1 MEFFTKFPVM
11 ERVSLLEMKKGIDL
25 SFRLFS
31 RKYGDAIEAFFDPLL
46 FFLVWLEKLLLKTPW
61 PIIIL
66 VVATLAWFGSRS
78 WKLVVGSAIAF
89 MLIGYF
95 GMWNDC
101 MATVA
106 IISVCTIICIA
117 IGIPIGVVMSKSDRV
132 EKTIIPVLDMM
143 QTIPS
148 FVYLVPILMLLGI
161 GKVPGL
167 IAVCIYAVPP
177 VIRLTNLGI
186 REVDKE
192 TLEACDS
199 YGATPFQKL
208 TTVQIPLSLPTIF
221 AGVNQTIMMAL
232 AMVVIAS
239 MIGVKGLGVPILR
252 AISNQYL
259 ALGLMNGLAI
269 VALAIIFDRITQEY
283 GRRIQKHRGIKK
295 ISLGQFHLN
304 LNTDFSRQNF

>member
-1 MEFFTKFPVM
+1 MEFFTNFPVM
-11 ERVSLLEMKKGIDL
+11 ERVALLELKKGIDL

-31 RKYGDAIEAFFDPLL
+31 RKYGDSIEAFFDPLL
-46 FFLVWLEKLLLKTPW
+46 YFLVWLEKLLLNSPW
-61 PIIIL
+61 PIIII
-66 VVATLAWFGSRS
+66 VIGILAWFGSRS
-78 WKLVVGSAIAF
+78 WKLVVGSAVAF

-106 IISVCTIICIA
+106 IITVCTTLCIA
-117 IGIPIGVVMSKSDRV
+117 LGIPLGVLMSKSDRA
-132 EKTIIPVLDMM
+132 EKTILPVLDMM

-167 IAVCIYAVPP
+167 IAVCIYAIPP
-177 VIRLTNLGI
+177 IIRLTNLGI

-192 TLEACDS
+192 TLEAIDAF
-199 YGATPFQKL
+199 GATTWQRL
-208 TTVQIPLSLPTIF
+208 TKVQIPLALPTIF

-269 VALAIIFDRITQEY
+269 VALAIIFDRITQHY
-283 GRRIQKHRGIKK
+283 GKRIQKHREGR
-295 ISLGQFHLN
+295 N
-304 LNTDFSRQNF
+304 L

>member
-31 RKYGDAIEAFFDPLL
+31 RKYGDGIESFFDPLL
-46 FFLVWLEKLLLKTPW
+46 YFLVWLEKLLLATPW

-66 VVATLAWFGSRS
+66 VIAILGWFGSRS
-78 WKLVVGSAIAF
+78 WKLVVGSSIAF
-89 MLIGYF
+89 ILIGYF

-106 IISVCTIICIA
+106 IISVCTIICIV

-132 EKTIIPVLDMM
+132 EKTIVPVLDMM

-167 IAVCIYAVPP
+167 IAVCIYALPP
-177 VIRLTNLGI
+177 VVRLTNLGI

-283 GRRIQKHRGIKK
+283 GRRIQKHRGIIKK
-295 ISLGQFHLN
+295 
-304 LNTDFSRQNF
+304 

>member
-1 MEFFTKFPVM
+1 MEFFSKFPVM
-11 ERVSLLEMKKGIDL
+11 ERTALMELRKGIDL
-25 SFRLFS
+25 AFREFS
-31 RKYGDAIEAFFDPLL
+31 RAYGDGIEAFFDPLL
-46 FFLVWLEKLLLKTPW
+46 FFLIRLEKLLLATPW
-61 PIIIL
+61 PIILL
-66 VVATLAWFGSRS
+66 VLAVLAWLGSRS
-78 WKLVVGSAIAF
+78 WKLAVGSVVAF

-95 GMWNDC
+95 GMWKDC

-106 IISVCTIICIA
+106 IITVCTIMCIA
-117 IGIPIGVVMSKSDRV
+117 VGIPAGVLMARSNRV
-132 EKTIIPVLDMM
+132 EKAMLPVLDMM

-148 FVYLVPILMLLGI
+148 YVYLIPILMLLGI
-161 GKVPGL
+161 GKIPGL
-167 IAVCIYAVPP
+167 IAVCIYAIPP

-192 TLEACDS
+192 TIEAS
-199 YGATPFQKL
+199 EAFGATKIQKL
-208 TTVQIPLSLPTIF
+208 RTVQIPLALPTVF

-259 ALGLMNGLAI
+259 ALGLFNGLAI

-283 GRRIQKHRGIKK
+283 GRRIQKHRGIK
-295 ISLGQFHLN
+295 
-304 LNTDFSRQNF
+304 R

>member
-11 ERVSLLEMKKGIDL
+11 ERVSLLELKKGIDL

-31 RKYGDAIEAFFDPLL
+31 RKYGDAIESFFDPLL
-46 FFLVWLEKLLLKTPW
+46 FFLVWLEKLLLSTPW

-66 VVATLAWFGSRS
+66 VIGILGWFGSRS

-106 IISVCTIICIA
+106 IITVCTIICIA
-117 IGIPIGVVMSKSDRV
+117 VGIPIGVVMSKSDRV
-132 EKTIIPVLDMM
+132 EKTIVPVLDMM

-167 IAVCIYAVPP
+167 IAVCIYALPP
-177 VIRLTNLGI
+177 VVRLTNLGI

-259 ALGLMNGLAI
+259 ALGLLNGLAI

-283 GRRIQKHRGIKK
+283 GRRIQKHRGQKK
-295 ISLGQFHLN
+295 
-304 LNTDFSRQNF
+304 

>member
-1 MEFFTKFPVM
+1 MEFFTNFPVM
-11 ERVSLLEMKKGIDL
+11 ERVALLELKKGIDL

-31 RKYGDAIEAFFDPLL
+31 RKYGDGIEAFFDPLL
-46 FFLVWLEKLLLKTPW
+46 YFLVWLEKLLLSSPW
-61 PIIIL
+61 PIIII
-66 VVATLAWFGSRS
+66 VIGILAWFGSRS
-78 WKLVVGSAIAF
+78 WKLVVGSAVAF

-106 IISVCTIICIA
+106 IITVCTTLCIA
-117 IGIPIGVVMSKSDRV
+117 VGIPLGVLMSKSDRA
-132 EKTIIPVLDMM
+132 EKTILPVLDMM

-167 IAVCIYAVPP
+167 IAVCIYAIPP
-177 VIRLTNLGI
+177 IIRLTNLGI

-192 TLEACDS
+192 TLEAIDAF
-199 YGATPFQKL
+199 GATTWQRL
-208 TTVQIPLSLPTIF
+208 TKVQIPLALPTIF

-269 VALAIIFDRITQEY
+269 VALAIIFDRISQHY
-283 GRRIQKHRGIKK
+283 GKRIQKHREGR
-295 ISLGQFHLN
+295 N
-304 LNTDFSRQNF
+304 L

>member
-31 RKYGDAIEAFFDPLL
+31 RKYGDAIESFFDPLL
-46 FFLVWLEKLLLKTPW
+46 FFLVWLEKLLLSTPW

-66 VVATLAWFGSRS
+66 VIAILAWFGSRS
-78 WKLVVGSAIAF
+78 WKLVVGSSIAF

-106 IISVCTIICIA
+106 IISVCTIICIV

-132 EKTIIPVLDMM
+132 EKTIVPVLDMM

-167 IAVCIYAVPP
+167 IAVCIYALPP
-177 VIRLTNLGI
+177 VVRLTNLGI

-259 ALGLMNGLAI
+259 ALGLLNGLAI
-269 VALAIIFDRITQEY
+269 VALAIIFDRITQQY
-283 GRRIQKHRGIKK
+283 GRRIQKHRGQKK
-295 ISLGQFHLN
+295 
-304 LNTDFSRQNF
+304 

>member
-1 MEFFTKFPVM
+1 MEFLNKFPVM
-11 ERVSLLEMKKGIDL
+11 ERTSLMELRKGIDHT
-25 SFRLFS
+25 FREFS
-31 RKYGDAIEAFFDPLL
+31 RAYGDGIEAFFDPLL
-46 FFLVWLEKLLLKTPW
+46 FFLIRLEKLLLATPW
-61 PIIIL
+61 PIIMLIL
-66 VVATLAWFGSRS
+66 GVLAWLGSRS
-78 WKLVVGSAIAF
+78 WKLVVGSIVAF

-95 GMWNDC
+95 GMWKDC

-106 IISVCTIICIA
+106 IITVCTIMCIA
-117 IGIPIGVVMSKSDRV
+117 VGIPVGILMARSNRV
-132 EKTIIPVLDMM
+132 EKAMLPVLDMM

-148 FVYLVPILMLLGI
+148 FVYLIPILMLLGI
-161 GKVPGL
+161 GKIPGL
-167 IAVCIYAVPP
+167 IAVCIYAIPP

-192 TLEACDS
+192 TIEAS
-199 YGATPFQKL
+199 EAFGATKLQKL
-208 TTVQIPLSLPTIF
+208 RTVQIPLALPTVF

-259 ALGLMNGLAI
+259 ALGLFNGLAI

-283 GRRIQKHRGIKK
+283 GRRIQKHRGIK
-295 ISLGQFHLN
+295 
-304 LNTDFSRQNF
+304 R

>member
-1 MEFFTKFPVM
+1 M
-11 ERVSLLEMKKGIDL
+11 ERVPLMELKKGIDL

-31 RKYGDAIEAFFDPLL
+31 RKYGDAIENFFDPLL
-46 FFLVWLEKLLLKTPW
+46 FFLVWLEKLLITTPW
-61 PIIIL
+61 PIIII
-66 VVATLAWFGSRS
+66 VIGILAWFGSRS

-117 IGIPIGVVMSKSDRV
+117 VGIPIGVVMSKSDRV
-132 EKTIIPVLDMM
+132 EKAIVPVLDMM

-259 ALGLMNGLAI
+259 ALGLLNGLAI

-283 GRRIQKHRGIKK
+283 GRRIQKHRGQKK
-295 ISLGQFHLN
+295 
-304 LNTDFSRQNF
+304 

>member
-1 MEFFTKFPVM
+1 MEFFTQFPVM
-11 ERVSLLEMKKGIDL
+11 ERVPLMELKKGIDL

-31 RKYGDAIEAFFDPLL
+31 RKYGDAIESFFDPLL
-46 FFLVWLEKLLLKTPW
+46 FFLVWLEKLLLTTPW

-66 VVATLAWFGSRS
+66 VIAILAWLGSRS
-78 WKLVVGSAIAF
+78 WKLVVGSSIAF

-117 IGIPIGVVMSKSDRV
+117 VGIPIGVVMSKSDRV
-132 EKTIIPVLDMM
+132 EKAIVPVLDMM

-167 IAVCIYAVPP
+167 IAVCIYAIPP
-177 VIRLTNLGI
+177 VVRLTNLGI

-259 ALGLMNGLAI
+259 ALGLLNGLAI

-283 GRRIQKHRGIKK
+283 GRRIQKHRGITKK
-295 ISLGQFHLN
+295 
-304 LNTDFSRQNF
+304 

>member
-31 RKYGDAIEAFFDPLL
+31 RKYGDAIESFFDPLL
-46 FFLVWLEKLLLKTPW
+46 FFLVWLEKLLLTTPW

-66 VVATLAWFGSRS
+66 VMGILAWFGSRS
-78 WKLVVGSAIAF
+78 WKLVVGSSIAF

-106 IISVCTIICIA
+106 IITVCTIICIV

-132 EKTIIPVLDMM
+132 ERAIVPVLDMM

-167 IAVCIYAVPP
+167 IAVCIYALPP
-177 VIRLTNLGI
+177 VVRLTNLGI

-283 GRRIQKHRGIKK
+283 GRRIQKHRGQKK
-295 ISLGQFHLN
+295 
-304 LNTDFSRQNF
+304 

>member
-11 ERVSLLEMKKGIDL
+11 ERTSLMELRKGIDHA
-25 SFRLFS
+25 FREFS
-31 RKYGDAIEAFFDPLL
+31 RAYGDGIEAFFDPLL
-46 FFLVWLEKLLLKTPW
+46 FFLIKLEKLLLATPW

-66 VVATLAWFGSRS
+66 ILGVLAWLGSRS
-78 WKLVVGSAIAF
+78 WKLVIGSMLAF
-89 MLIGYF
+89 ILIGYF
-95 GMWNDC
+95 GMWKDC

-106 IISVCTIICIA
+106 IITVCTIMCIA
-117 IGIPIGVVMSKSDRV
+117 VGIPLGVVMAKSNRA
-132 EKTIIPVLDMM
+132 EKAMLPVLDMM

-148 FVYLVPILMLLGI
+148 FVYLIPILMLLGI
-161 GKVPGL
+161 GKIPGL

-177 VIRLTNLGI
+177 IIRLTNLGI

-192 TLEACDS
+192 TIEAS
-199 YGATPFQKL
+199 TAFGATTFQKL
-208 TTVQIPLSLPTIF
+208 KSVQIPLALPTIF

-259 ALGLMNGLAI
+259 ALGLFNGLAI
-269 VALAIIFDRITQEY
+269 VALAIIFDRITQKY
-283 GRRIQKHRGIKK
+283 GQRMQKHRGQKK
-295 ISLGQFHLN
+295 
-304 LNTDFSRQNF
+304 

>member
-1 MEFFTKFPVM
+1 MEFLTKFPVM
-11 ERVSLLEMKKGIDL
+11 ERVPLMELKKGIDL

-31 RKYGDAIEAFFDPLL
+31 RKYGDAIESFFDPLL
-46 FFLVWLEKLLLKTPW
+46 FFLVWLEKLLLTTPW

-66 VVATLAWFGSRS
+66 VIGILAWFGSRS
-78 WKLVVGSAIAF
+78 WKLVVGSSIAF

-106 IISVCTIICIA
+106 IITVCTIICISV
-117 IGIPIGVVMSKSDRV
+117 GIPIGVVMSKSDRV
-132 EKTIIPVLDMM
+132 EKAIVPVLDMM

-167 IAVCIYAVPP
+167 IAVCIYALPP
-177 VIRLTNLGI
+177 VVRLTNLGI

-259 ALGLMNGLAI
+259 ALGLLNGLAI

-283 GRRIQKHRGIKK
+283 GRRIQKHRGQKK
-295 ISLGQFHLN
+295 
-304 LNTDFSRQNF
+304 

>member
-1 MEFFTKFPVM
+1 MEFFTQFPVM
-11 ERVSLLEMKKGIDL
+11 ERVSLMELKKGIDL

-31 RKYGDAIEAFFDPLL
+31 RKYGDAIENFFDPLL
-46 FFLVWLEKLLLKTPW
+46 FFLVWLEKLLITTPW
-61 PIIIL
+61 PIIII
-66 VVATLAWFGSRS
+66 VIGILAWFGSRS

-117 IGIPIGVVMSKSDRV
+117 VGIPIGVVMSKSDRV
-132 EKTIIPVLDMM
+132 EKAIVPVLDMM

-167 IAVCIYAVPP
+167 IAVCIYALPP
-177 VIRLTNLGI
+177 VVRLTNLGI

-259 ALGLMNGLAI
+259 ALGLLNGLAI

-283 GRRIQKHRGIKK
+283 GRRIQKHRGITKK
-295 ISLGQFHLN
+295 
-304 LNTDFSRQNF
+304 

>member
-11 ERVSLLEMKKGIDL
+11 ERVPLMELKKGIDL

-31 RKYGDAIEAFFDPLL
+31 RKYGDAIENFFDPLL
-46 FFLVWLEKLLLKTPW
+46 FFLVWLEKLLLTTPW

-66 VVATLAWFGSRS
+66 VIGILAWFGSRS

-106 IISVCTIICIA
+106 IITVCTIICIA
-117 IGIPIGVVMSKSDRV
+117 VGIPIGVVMSKSERA
-132 EKTIIPVLDMM
+132 EKTILPVLDMM

-177 VIRLTNLGI
+177 VVRLTNLGI

-259 ALGLMNGLAI
+259 ALGLLNGLAI

-283 GRRIQKHRGIKK
+283 GRRIQKHRGITKK
-295 ISLGQFHLN
+295 
-304 LNTDFSRQNF
+304 

>member
-1 MEFFTKFPVM
+1 MEFLTKFPVM
-11 ERVSLLEMKKGIDL
+11 ERTSLMELRKGIDHT
-25 SFRLFS
+25 FREFS
-31 RKYGDAIEAFFDPLL
+31 RAYGDGIEAFFDPLL
-46 FFLVWLEKLLLKTPW
+46 FFLIRLEKLLLATPW
-61 PIIIL
+61 PIILL
-66 VVATLAWFGSRS
+66 VLGALAWRGSRS
-78 WKLVVGSAIAF
+78 WKLVVGSMLAF

-95 GMWNDC
+95 GMWKDC

-106 IISVCTIICIA
+106 IITVCTIMCIA
-117 IGIPIGVVMSKSDRV
+117 VGIPIGVLMARSNRV
-132 EKTIIPVLDMM
+132 EKAMLPVLDMM

-148 FVYLVPILMLLGI
+148 FVYLIPILMLLGI
-161 GKVPGL
+161 GKIPGL
-167 IAVCIYAVPP
+167 IAVCIYAIPP

-192 TLEACDS
+192 TIEAS
-199 YGATPFQKL
+199 EAFGATKLQKL
-208 TTVQIPLSLPTIF
+208 KTVQIPLALPTVF

-259 ALGLMNGLAI
+259 ALGLFNGLAI

-283 GRRIQKHRGIKK
+283 GRRIQKHRGIK
-295 ISLGQFHLN
+295 
-304 LNTDFSRQNF
+304 R

>member
-11 ERVSLLEMKKGIDL
+11 ERVPLMELKKGIDL

-31 RKYGDAIEAFFDPLL
+31 RKYGDAIENFFDPLL
-46 FFLVWLEKLLLKTPW
+46 FFLVWLEKLLLTTPW

-66 VVATLAWFGSRS
+66 VIGILAWFGSRS
-78 WKLVVGSAIAF
+78 WKLVVGSSIAF

-106 IISVCTIICIA
+106 IITVCTIICIA
-117 IGIPIGVVMSKSDRV
+117 VGIPIGVLMSKSDRV
-132 EKTIIPVLDMM
+132 ERAIIPILDMM

-167 IAVCIYAVPP
+167 IAVCIYAIPP
-177 VIRLTNLGI
+177 VVRLTNLGI

-259 ALGLMNGLAI
+259 ALGLLNGLAI

-283 GRRIQKHRGIKK
+283 GRRIQKHRGITKK
-295 ISLGQFHLN
+295 
-304 LNTDFSRQNF
+304 